1 MNSAEKVEIENLPE
15 KYRPLSAWSYWGLSI
30 LFAIPIVGFIF
41 LIIFSFSDSNINR
54 RSFARSF
61 FCSLVIALVVIVII
75 YAIGGAALLA
85 SIAANLQ

>member
-30 LFAIPIVGFIF
+30 LFAVPIVGLIF